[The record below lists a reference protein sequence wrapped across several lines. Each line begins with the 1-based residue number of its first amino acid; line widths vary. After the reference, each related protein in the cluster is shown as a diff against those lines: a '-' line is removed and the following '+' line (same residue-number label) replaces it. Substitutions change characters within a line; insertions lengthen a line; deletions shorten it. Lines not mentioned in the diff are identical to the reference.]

1 MSFARVNSRFSFR
14 NADTCAPSSSTVPD
28 CPARAA
34 PPDVTGDAAFTQLYS
49 VTSFTFTFGA
59 NRRHA
64 SRDSFG
70 SIDSN
75 TNLTD

>member
-1 MSFARVNSRFSFR
+1 MVDAVGRGPGVAAR
-14 NADTCAPSSSTVPD
+14 TTP
-28 CPARAA
+28 RAA